1 MLPICGG
8 GRPVAEPLRPRAFI
22 SYRHAE
28 HENVPDAARL
38 NADHRL
44 WVEQFCRELTQHG
57 VDAIYDAQLREFFRP
72 HTARDPQLVPFLA
85 EVSTI
90 SCLVCHAFIPILTPS
105 YIGRLGF
112 ADYQR
117 QDSATQSFVFEE
129 WQTGCFYANAGV
141 MQFVPI
147 VRAGDHELM
156 AALPQLGVGPEN
168 GFDMR
173 DPAHFQAQV
182 GFIAERIMRA
192 WDGGPALITLSLEEW
207 VSRYIDWC
215 RGNYPGC
222 ADQKVDDWQVD
233 LLRPRLFIEA
243 ALGPK

>member
-8 GRPVAEPLRPRAFI
+8 GRPLAELLRPRAFI

-28 HENVPDAARL
+28 HEDVPDAARL

-57 VDAIYDAQLREFFRP
+57 VDGIYDAQLREFFRP

-112 ADYQR
+112 A
-117 QDSATQSFVFEE
+117 
-129 WQTGCFYANAGV
+129 
-141 MQFVPI
+141 
-147 VRAGDHELM
+147 
-156 AALPQLGVGPEN
+156 
-168 GFDMR
+168 
-173 DPAHFQAQV
+173 
-182 GFIAERIMRA
+182 
-192 WDGGPALITLSLEEW
+192 
-207 VSRYIDWC
+207 
-215 RGNYPGC
+215 
-222 ADQKVDDWQVD
+222 
-233 LLRPRLFIEA
+233 
-243 ALGPK
+243 